1 MPGGAMAIHP
11 FPENII
17 DLKNTDRWFY
27 ATDCVSKFL
36 DLGGEFSGRRAWAVS
51 ARAELTDAVAS
62 LRFDSTTGTDL
73 SSAHKVLLH
82 PVSQAELFGQ
92 KLIACRDL

>member
-1 MPGGAMAIHP
+1 MAIHP

-17 DLKNTDRWFY
+17 DLKNTDRRFY

-36 DLGGEFSGRRAWAVS
+36 DLGGEYSGRRAWALS
-51 ARAELTDAVAS
+51 ERAERQDAVAS
-62 LRFDSTTGTDL
+62 MRLDSSTGTDL

-82 PVSQAELFGQ
+82 LRPISQAEFFF
-92 KLIACRDL
+92 